1 VVEPVVLLNG
11 VQIHPPNPDGTG
23 YELDEDGL
31 QGWYGSPKP
40 KTAYTSKTADA
51 GSWWSPL
58 AYDDVRPIVATG
70 ELVQADSATFLDAQ
84 LQLAAICP
92 DPSQLYTLQV
102 TDDSGTLTAQVQRSD
117 AILVKALSNVST
129 GFSFSLTAPDPYKY
143 DPNLTPVTTALALSG
158 GGLDWS
164 TGGGLSWPLNWG
176 TSTSDG
182 TFTLAT
188 IGTAPSWP
196 VFTVS
201 GPTDSGTLSGISITC
216 ADTGQVIAYSGTL
229 GVGDTLVITTNPA
242 TRSVVLNGS
251 ADVWSGLVVSE
262 WFAVPAGG
270 QVSGQFQGL
279 SGSATPQLS
288 AVAPNTYF

>member
-1 VVEPVVLLNG
+1 MDPVVILNG
-11 VQIHPPNPDGTG
+11 IQLNPPNPDGTG

-40 KTAYTSKTADA
+40 KTAYTSKPADS

-58 AYDDVRPIVATG
+58 AYDDVRTIVITG

-84 LQLAAICP
+84 LALAAICP

-117 AILVKALSNVST
+117 AVLVKPMSINST
-129 GFSFSLTAPDPYKY
+129 AFSLPITAPDPYKY
-143 DPNLTPVTTALALSG
+143 DPVLTPVTASLALAS

-164 TGGGLSWPLNWG
+164 TGGGMNWPLNWG

-182 TFTLAT
+182 TCVLTNS
-188 IGTAPSWP
+188 GTAPSWP
-196 VFTVS
+196 TLTFD
-201 GPTDSGTLSGISITC
+201 GPSDAGTLSMPSATC
-216 ADTGQVIAYSGTL
+216 MDTGQLIAYGGTL
-229 GVGDTLVITTNPA
+229 GVGDELVIVTNPA
-242 TRSVVLNGS
+242 TRSAILNGS
-251 ADVWSGLVVSE
+251 VDVWSGLVVSE
-262 WFAVPAGG
+262 WFTVPAGG
-270 QVSGQFQGL
+270 QVGLQFQGS
-279 SGSATPQLS
+279 SGSTTPQMS